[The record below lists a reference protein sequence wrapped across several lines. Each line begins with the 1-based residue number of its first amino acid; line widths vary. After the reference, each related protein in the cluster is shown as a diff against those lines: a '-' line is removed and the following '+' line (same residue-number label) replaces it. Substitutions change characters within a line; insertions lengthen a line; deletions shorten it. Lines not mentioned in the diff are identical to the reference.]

1 VTNQIAIAQS
11 LEHARGL
18 LAYLADNRQECELK
32 GPGASQLRNMAVFVR
47 SIEQWITGASDDFSN
62 AVKRLRD
69 FSNTIERLKVP
80 PQATSDTSGVRL
92 ELIETFRN
100 AANQLD
106 GRQTT

>member
-1 VTNQIAIAQS
+1 
-11 LEHARGL
+11 
-18 LAYLADNRQECELK
+18 
-32 GPGASQLRNMAVFVR
+32 MAVFVR

-80 PQATSDTSGVRL
+80 PEATRDTSGVRL

-106 GRQTT
+106 MHKADQVSASPG